1 MDADRLR
8 GEECKMRYSGPSC
21 KLCKKAEEKLFLKG
35 SKCNTANC
43 IIARKAEKS
52 YKKSRTRRTTSRK
65 RRTKLS
71 DYGIRLAE
79 KQKLRRIY
87 GLSEKSFR
95 IIFDIASKK
104 KGNTGEVFLT
114 LLERRLDNVIFKMG
128 FANSRAHARQLV
140 GHKFFIVGK
149 RKVNIPSYLVKE
161 GEVIKL
167 DSAKQEKLKKTIST
181 EAEMGVP
188 LWLSS
193 DRKKLE
199 GKVLR
204 DPKRE
209 EISVPVEENLIVEF
223 YSR

>member
-1 MDADRLR
+1 
-8 GEECKMRYSGPSC
+8 MRYTGSKC
-21 KLCKKAEEKLFLKG
+21 KLCKRANEKLFLKG
-35 SKCNTANC
+35 SKCRTAKC
-43 IIARKAEKS
+43 IITRKTDKS
-52 YKKSRTRRTTSRK
+52 DKKGKTSLTASRK

-71 DYGIRLAE
+71 DYGVRLAE
-79 KQKLRRIY
+79 KQKLRNIY
-87 GLSEKSFR
+87 GLSENSFHNL
-95 IIFDIASKK
+95 FNIAAKK
-104 KGNTGEVFLT
+104 KGDTGEVFLT

-161 GEVIKL
+161 NEVIKL
-167 DSAKQEKLKKTIST
+167 DSNKQEKLKNIIST
-181 EAEMGVP
+181 EAEIEVP
-188 LWLSS
+188 LWLSV

-204 DPKRE
+204 IPKRE